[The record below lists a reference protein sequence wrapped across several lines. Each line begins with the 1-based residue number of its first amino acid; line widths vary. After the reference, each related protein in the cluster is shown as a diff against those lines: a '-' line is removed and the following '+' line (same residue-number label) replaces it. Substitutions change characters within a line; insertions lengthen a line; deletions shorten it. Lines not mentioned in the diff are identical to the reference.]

1 MAGLRRSLELL
12 EEEGSAEERLGRITS
27 LSAMLWNKLDALP
40 GVTPLLDGPPP
51 AGLVS
56 FQIGQGATEIDPA
69 AVVQR
74 LGAQQLWIRD
84 LADPSCLRACTHICT
99 TVDELEHLTHA
110 LNQEANPC

>member
-1 MAGLRRSLELL
+1 MPPGSDTVAGWTTAGWTGEL
-12 EEEGSAEERLGRITS
+12 SDR
-27 LSAMLWNKLDALP
+27 P
-40 GVTPLLDGPPP
+40 
-51 AGLVS
+51 
-56 FQIGQGATEIDPA
+56 GATEIDPA